1 MLSKKYLCQHR
12 DVVSMPPDLCLPSVL
27 CPWAVSQGSITSS
40 HQHSLVFRFF
50 CGENML
56 DFEALLNVSLLWA
69 TVHYF
74 RHHNVQKR
82 TPSQKL
88 RWKEVITLESPSLI
102 LQENERKQIQGF
114 ILMKSNIFII
124 EGYNNIEQSQGS
136 VSFRPCFSG
145 VRQLPTPFLSC
156 SSALHMH
163 SDGVSGHIPF
173 SYSCSGATQELYLYW
188 YTEKNS
194 VFFPIFT

>member
-1 MLSKKYLCQHR
+1 
-12 DVVSMPPDLCLPSVL
+12 
-27 CPWAVSQGSITSS
+27 
-40 HQHSLVFRFF
+40 
-50 CGENML
+50 ML

-124 EGYNNIEQSQGS
+124 EGYNNIEQS
-136 VSFRPCFSG
+136 
-145 VRQLPTPFLSC
+145 
-156 SSALHMH
+156 
-163 SDGVSGHIPF
+163 
-173 SYSCSGATQELYLYW
+173 
-188 YTEKNS
+188 
-194 VFFPIFT
+194 